1 VPQGEGLEFKPQS
14 SKKKKKKKTKQ
25 IKLLM
30 LDQQKTKPRNTPDL
44 FNDFIF
50 LKKINGESEPNRGT
64 IYV

>member
-1 VPQGEGLEFKPQS
+1 
-14 SKKKKKKKTKQ
+14 
-25 IKLLM
+25 M